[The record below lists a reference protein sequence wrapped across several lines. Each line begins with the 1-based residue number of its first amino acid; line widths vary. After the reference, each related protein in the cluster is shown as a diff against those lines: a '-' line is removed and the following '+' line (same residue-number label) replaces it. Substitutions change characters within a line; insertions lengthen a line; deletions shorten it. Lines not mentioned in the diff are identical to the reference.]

1 MKELRSV
8 NLMTEMTVLELRICL
23 DNLLFTIFGHLKIG
37 YWDFSY
43 NIYDTCMDDNKTWA
57 AKTQKACQKFNKK

>member
-8 NLMTEMTVLELRICL
+8 NLMIEMTVLELRICL
-23 DNLLFTIFGHLKIG
+23 DNLLFTIFGFLKIG

-43 NIYDTCMDDNKTWA
+43 NI
-57 AKTQKACQKFNKK
+57 

>member
-8 NLMTEMTVLELRICL
+8 NLMIEMTVLELRICL
-23 DNLLFTIFGHLKIG
+23 DNLLFTIFGFLKIG

-43 NIYDTCMDDNKTWA
+43 NIKDTCMDDNKTWA
-57 AKTQKACQKFNKK
+57 AKSQKAYQKFNKK